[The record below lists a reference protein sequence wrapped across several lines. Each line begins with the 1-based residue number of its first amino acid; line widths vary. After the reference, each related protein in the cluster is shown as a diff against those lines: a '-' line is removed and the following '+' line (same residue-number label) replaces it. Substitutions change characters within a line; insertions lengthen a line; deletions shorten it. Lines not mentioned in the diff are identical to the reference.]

1 MDNAIRFLS
10 DTGDFFASE
19 PQWSASWERSRRDLL
34 YAIWT
39 SMLKGPQRRPRGTVA
54 WFGHKTPRHDRYWE
68 FYRGFFGDPGPNYVF
83 CMRNFVDHYLSLV
96 SMKDHRSLDGVAG
109 RRRIDRAAEEYRA
122 SISRYAEMKAA
133 IGDSVSLFILD
144 DLREGG
150 IDYLRRALF
159 ERLGIEVDDQT
170 LSRIDV
176 SSRKNSTEG
185 VGASRRKELT
195 PDERRF
201 IDENE
206 DLLQGLDALR
216 AAKPLPPVRAAE
228 PGRSRLSLLGGSVF
242 SDRRDRR
249 TG

>member
-1 MDNAIRFLS
+1 
-10 DTGDFFASE
+10 
-19 PQWSASWERSRRDLL
+19 
-34 YAIWT
+34 
-39 SMLKGPQRRPRGTVA
+39 
-54 WFGHKTPRHDRYWE
+54 
-68 FYRGFFGDPGPNYVF
+68 
-83 CMRNFVDHYLSLV
+83 
-96 SMKDHRSLDGVAG
+96 
-109 RRRIDRAAEEYRA
+109 
-122 SISRYAEMKAA
+122 
-133 IGDSVSLFILD
+133 
-144 DLREGG
+144 
-150 IDYLRRALF
+150 LF